1 MQLYTNSK
9 SDFLKFALEKNI
21 KENEDI
27 YIATAFF
34 SDIDFIKKAVER
46 NCNIKLIVR
55 ISLVTSM
62 QSLKE
67 ISEMNNVNIRFF
79 TSEKFHPKLYI
90 FGNSIAFIG
99 SSNLTQSGLT
109 SNQEI
114 NISIE
119 SENPIFDDLKS
130 LFYEYWEQA
139 EVLDNNYI
147 QKFIKIEEKYYDIDK
162 KVNHYQNY
170 IKEIKECE
178 FENITI
184 IGKKKQSKEA
194 TFISDFKK
202 KYQLFLSNYR
212 KLESIYK
219 SFGKRKDASLP
230 LKIEIDQFLSWIREK
245 EAKGDE
251 FKKIN
256 KLSDNEIKERVNNLF
271 KSFCNDN
278 YISEEY
284 IKNYKFCVDNLDKNK
299 IDNISEDDL
308 YKCLLFI
315 NAFRDREKRY
325 SGGNI
330 DMRKENFFKNNSID
344 KIKETIKYLLYNTN
358 EEYETRMAKC
368 INDNNLK
375 IKSFGES
382 SVKELFGIIN
392 NNEDIPPCNDRVLKS
407 MQYLGF
413 GDLK

>member
-9 SDFLKFALEKNI
+9 NDFLKSALEKNI

-27 YIATAFF
+27 DIATAFF
-34 SDIDFIKKAVER
+34 SYTDFIKKAIEK

-55 ISLVTSM
+55 ISLATSM
-62 QSLKE
+62 QRLKE

-99 SSNLTQSGLT
+99 SSNLTQSGLK

-119 SENPIFDDLKS
+119 SENPIFKDLRT
-130 LFYEYWEQA
+130 LFDEYWKQA

-162 KVNHYQNY
+162 KANHYQND

-178 FENITI
+178 FDNITI

-219 SFGKRKDASLP
+219 SFGKRKETSLP

-245 EAKGDE
+245 EAIGDT
-251 FKKIN
+251 FKIN
-256 KLSDNEIKERVNNLF
+256 KLSDNEIEKKINNLF
-271 KSFCNDN
+271 ISFCKDE
-278 YISEEY
+278 YISKEY
-284 IKNYKFCVDNLDKNK
+284 IENYNFCIDNLSQSK

>member
-1 MQLYTNSK
+1 MERKSRARKLLLYLI
-9 SDFLKFALEKNI
+9 LKRNI
-21 KENEDI
+21 
-27 YIATAFF
+27 
-34 SDIDFIKKAVER
+34 
-46 NCNIKLIVR
+46 
-55 ISLVTSM
+55 
-62 QSLKE
+62 
-67 ISEMNNVNIRFF
+67 
-79 TSEKFHPKLYI
+79 
-90 FGNSIAFIG
+90 
-99 SSNLTQSGLT
+99 
-109 SNQEI
+109 
-114 NISIE
+114 
-119 SENPIFDDLKS
+119 
-130 LFYEYWEQA
+130 
-139 EVLDNNYI
+139 NY
-147 QKFIKIEEKYYDIDK
+147 
-162 KVNHYQNY
+162 
-170 IKEIKECE
+170 
-178 FENITI
+178 
-184 IGKKKQSKEA
+184 
-194 TFISDFKK
+194 
-202 KYQLFLSNYR
+202 FLSNYR

-219 SFGKRKDASLP
+219 SFGKRKETSLP

-245 EAKGDE
+245 EAIGDT
-251 FKKIN
+251 FKIN

-284 IKNYKFCVDNLDKNK
+284 IKNYNFCIDNLSQSK

-392 NNEDIPPCNDRVLKS
+392 NEDIPPCNDRVLKS

>member
-34 SDIDFIKKAVER
+34 SYTDFIKKAVER
-46 NCNIKLIVR
+46 NCTIKLIVR
-55 ISLVTSM
+55 ISLATSM

-67 ISEMNNVNIRFF
+67 ISQMNNVNIRFF

-90 FGNSIAFIG
+90 FGNSTAFIG

-119 SENPIFDDLKS
+119 SENPIFKDLRT
-130 LFYEYWEQA
+130 LFDEYWEQA

-147 QKFIKIEEKYYDIDK
+147 QKFIKIEEKYHDIDRN
-162 KVNHYQNY
+162 VNNYQSD
-170 IKEIKECE
+170 IKAIKECE
-178 FENITI
+178 FENIAI
-184 IGKKKQSKEA
+184 IGKKKQNKEA

-202 KYQLFLSNYR
+202 KYKIFIDNYK
-212 KLESIYK
+212 KLENIYK

-245 EAKGDE
+245 EAKGNT
-251 FKKIN
+251 FKIN
-256 KLSDNEIKERVNNLF
+256 KLSDNEIEKKVNNLF
-271 KSFCNDN
+271 VLFCEDE
-278 YISEEY
+278 YISKEY
-284 IKNYKFCVDNLDKNK
+284 IENYKFCIDNLNKNK

-308 YKCLLFI
+308 YKSLLFI
-315 NAFRDREKRY
+315 NAFRTSERY
-325 SGGNI
+325 LGGDTDI
-330 DMRKENFFKNNSID
+330 RKEKFFENSNID
-344 KIKETIKYLLYNTN
+344 KIKETIKYLLYDTK

-368 INDNNLK
+368 ICNDNFRIELFN
-375 IKSFGES
+375 ES
-382 SVKELFGIIN
+382 CIKELFGIM
-392 NNEDIPPCNDRVLKS
+392 NNENIPPCNDRVLKS

-413 GDLK
+413 GD

>member
-1 MQLYTNSK
+1 MQ
-9 SDFLKFALEKNI
+9 
-21 KENEDI
+21 
-27 YIATAFF
+27 
-34 SDIDFIKKAVER
+34 R
-46 NCNIKLIVR
+46 
-55 ISLVTSM
+55 
-62 QSLKE
+62 LKE

-79 TSEKFHPKLYI
+79 TSNKFHPKLYI

-99 SSNLTQSGLT
+99 SSNLTQSGLK

-162 KVNHYQNY
+162 KVNHYQND

-178 FENITI
+178 FDNITI

-212 KLESIYK
+212 KLENIYK
-219 SFGKRKDASLP
+219 SFEKRKEASLPSLP

-245 EAKGDE
+245 EAKGDT
-251 FKKIN
+251 FKIN
-256 KLSDNEIKERVNNLF
+256 KLSNDEIKERVNNLF

-278 YISEEY
+278 YISKEY
-284 IKNYKFCVDNLDKNK
+284 IKNYNFCIDNLSKSK

-375 IKSFGES
+375 SFGES